1 MDVKDMDT
9 GSLLRND
16 FKKQN
21 EEKRKV
27 RSRGEKDSKP
37 EYVFQVT
44 CEQWGS
50 LIQKIP
56 RSVRDAFQSQYL
68 WDMGS
73 EYFSICFNPSASVGV
88 LGD

>member
-27 RSRGEKDSKP
+27 RSRRRK
-37 EYVFQVT
+37 
-44 CEQWGS
+44 
-50 LIQKIP
+50 IQNQNMFF
-56 RSVRDAFQSQYL
+56 RSPMWAMRA
-68 WDMGS
+68 
-73 EYFSICFNPSASVGV
+73 
-88 LGD
+88 

>member
-27 RSRGEKDSKP
+27 RSRRRKIQNQNMFFRSPMWAMRAWSRK
-37 EYVFQVT
+37 
-44 CEQWGS
+44 S
-50 LIQKIP
+50 LEVSGMLSRIMP
-56 RSVRDAFQSQYL
+56 LRYG
-68 WDMGS
+68 GS